1 MHNPLAFPLITIIS
15 FNCQIVMSGRSV
27 RVATQTGA
35 VNVATALPNPG
46 PHRHL
51 LPAVELGLCGGQGG
65 ADRLSAALLITARF
79 LLAGGPN
86 FIVPAAPP
94 GGRAISW
101 RGLVLLGVLG
111 LASNPPFLW
120 VNQLHL
126 HTTARV

>member
-79 LLAGGPN
+79 LLAGGLT
-86 FIVPAAPP
+86 FIVAAPRP
-94 GGRAISW
+94 GARHIF
-101 RGLVLLGVLG
+101 LPD
-111 LASNPPFLW
+111 LALP
-120 VNQLHL
+120 
-126 HTTARV
+126 

>member
-51 LPAVELGLCGGQGG
+51 LPAVELGLCGGQGR

-79 LLAGGPN
+79 LLAAGPGCTGT
-86 FIVPAAPP
+86 AAPP
-94 GGRAISW
+94 GGLGHSLRQLAV
-101 RGLVLLGVLG
+101 LVV
-111 LASNPPFLW
+111 
-120 VNQLHL
+120 
-126 HTTARV
+126 R

>member
-65 ADRLSAALLITARF
+65 ADRLSAAAAHYGALP
-79 LLAGGPN
+79 AGGGPDLDRS
-86 FIVPAAPP
+86 
-94 GGRAISW
+94 GRAPGS
-101 RGLVLLGVLG
+101 
-111 LASNPPFLW
+111 LAHFL
-120 VNQLHL
+120 
-126 HTTARV
+126 ARSRRTGRTGACEQC